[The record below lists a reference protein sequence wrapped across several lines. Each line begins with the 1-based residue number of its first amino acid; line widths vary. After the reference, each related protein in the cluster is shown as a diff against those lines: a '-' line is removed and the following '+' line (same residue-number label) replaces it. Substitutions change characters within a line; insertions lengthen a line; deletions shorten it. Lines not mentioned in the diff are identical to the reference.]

1 MRGSKRSSETMR
13 TFGDAALHL
22 MSLLSAL
29 TAQCLQ
35 QQGDLQ
41 ALRKRRIKKSSERES
56 RGGRAA
62 VGWRLPQ
69 TFARYSMW
77 DEFKD
82 YFEVEPICAVDMP
95 VLGGVSH
102 AEREL
107 LSRHSLHQRV
117 NIVYEWLV
125 RTLTLRIREGGLA
138 ARSPT
143 AVPDLSE
150 AMEGYCDATLV
161 SEVPFALPFMQ
172 MQVVLELV
180 TLVLLPLVIAL
191 FTESQLAAF
200 TFTFMTTLSLYALN
214 EVIVELEVPFAP
226 HQDEVP
232 LQEFHR
238 RWNEIL
244 LSTLRP
250 AFLNSDYTMDAH
262 RAHDLRHADEEEP
275 TSTGMPKLQLGGR
288 ATLQSSEG
296 PPAAAFTDVP
306 AERDAAAK
314 LRAVEEADP
323 KVGHPLAQFCGV
335 RVGRRREGAAGTPA
349 RGGARR
355 GARPAHPRPA
365 LHGERDVG
373 GGTVTVQPAA
383 RRLGAPLEE
392 APGVSV
398 GAAAR

>member
-1 MRGSKRSSETMR
+1 MR

-35 QQGDLQ
+35 QQGDLH

-138 ARSPT
+138 APPPITTRLYQ
-143 AVPDLSE
+143 DLSE
-150 AMEGYCDATLV
+150 AMEGTAT
-161 SEVPFALPFMQ
+161 PRWC
-172 MQVVLELV
+172 
-180 TLVLLPLVIAL
+180 
-191 FTESQLAAF
+191 
-200 TFTFMTTLSLYALN
+200 
-214 EVIVELEVPFAP
+214 
-226 HQDEVP
+226 
-232 LQEFHR
+232 R
-238 RWNEIL
+238 RCRSRYRSCRCKWYW
-244 LSTLRP
+244 SW
-250 AFLNSDYTMDAH
+250 
-262 RAHDLRHADEEEP
+262 
-275 TSTGMPKLQLGGR
+275 
-288 ATLQSSEG
+288 
-296 PPAAAFTDVP
+296 
-306 AERDAAAK
+306 
-314 LRAVEEADP
+314 
-323 KVGHPLAQFCGV
+323 
-335 RVGRRREGAAGTPA
+335 
-349 RGGARR
+349 
-355 GARPAHPRPA
+355 
-365 LHGERDVG
+365 
-373 GGTVTVQPAA
+373 
-383 RRLGAPLEE
+383 
-392 APGVSV
+392 
-398 GAAAR
+398 

>member
-1 MRGSKRSSETMR
+1 
-13 TFGDAALHL
+13 
-22 MSLLSAL
+22 
-29 TAQCLQ
+29 
-35 QQGDLQ
+35 
-41 ALRKRRIKKSSERES
+41 
-56 RGGRAA
+56 
-62 VGWRLPQ
+62 
-69 TFARYSMW
+69 MW

-138 ARSPT
+138 APPPITTRLYQ
-143 AVPDLSE
+143 DLSE

-191 FTESQLAAF
+191 FTETQHAGSTSPSHHPLALRPQRGDRRARG
-200 TFTFMTTLSLYALN
+200 ALRA
-214 EVIVELEVPFAP
+214 AP
-226 HQDEVP
+226 RRGPPPGVSPP
-232 LQEFHR
+232 L
-238 RWNEIL
+238 NEIL
-244 LSTLRP
+244 LHPPPRLP
-250 AFLNSDYTMDAH
+250 QLDYTMDAH

-275 TSTGMPKLQLGGR
+275 TPPGCPCSARR
-288 ATLQSSEG
+288 AGDAAVVGG

-306 AERDAAAK
+306 AERDAAK

-323 KVGHPLAQFCGV
+323 KSATPSPTRGV
-335 RVGRRREGAAGTPA
+335 RVGRRREGAAGAPA
-349 RGGARR
+349 AAAAALAAAPGRRTHARGARR
-355 GARPAHPRPA
+355 
-365 LHGERDVG
+365 
-373 GGTVTVQPAA
+373 A
-383 RRLGAPLEE
+383 RRRWRDEDGRA
-392 APGVSV
+392 AG
-398 GAAAR
+398 GAAFSARLSKKHLA

>member
-1 MRGSKRSSETMR
+1 
-13 TFGDAALHL
+13 
-22 MSLLSAL
+22 
-29 TAQCLQ
+29 
-35 QQGDLQ
+35 
-41 ALRKRRIKKSSERES
+41 
-56 RGGRAA
+56 
-62 VGWRLPQ
+62 
-69 TFARYSMW
+69 
-77 DEFKD
+77 
-82 YFEVEPICAVDMP
+82 MP

-138 ARSPT
+138 APPPITTRLYQ
-143 AVPDLSE
+143 DLSE
-150 AMEGYCDATLV
+150 AMEEYCDATLV
-161 SEVPFALPFMQ
+161 SEVPFTLPFMQ

-314 LRAVEEADP
+314 LRAMEEADP

-335 RVGRRREGAAGTPA
+335 RVGRRREGAAGAPA
-349 RGGARR
+349 AAAAALAAAR
-355 GARPAHPRPA
+355 ARPAHPRPA
-365 LHGERDVG
+365 VHGERDVG
-373 GGTVTVQPAA
+373 GGTSDGRAA
-383 RRLGAPLEE
+383 GGAAILGAPLEE

-398 GAAAR
+398 SRVLAR

>member
-1 MRGSKRSSETMR
+1 
-13 TFGDAALHL
+13 
-22 MSLLSAL
+22 
-29 TAQCLQ
+29 
-35 QQGDLQ
+35 
-41 ALRKRRIKKSSERES
+41 
-56 RGGRAA
+56 
-62 VGWRLPQ
+62 
-69 TFARYSMW
+69 MW

-138 ARSPT
+138 APPPITTRLYQ
-143 AVPDLSE
+143 DLSE

-214 EVIVELEVPFAP
+214 EVIVELEVPLRAP
-226 HQDEVP
+226 TGAPPGVP
-232 LQEFHR
+232 PPLGQ
-238 RWNEIL
+238 IL
-244 LSTLRP
+244 LSTSAPSSTRTTQWTPTAPTTSATPTKRSRP
-250 AFLNSDYTMDAH
+250 PRL
-262 RAHDLRHADEEEP
+262 
-275 TSTGMPKLQLGGR
+275 PKLQLGGR
-288 ATLQSSEG
+288 ATLQSRRA
-296 PPAAAFTDVP
+296 PPPRSPTSPPSATP
-306 AERDAAAK
+306 TK
-314 LRAVEEADP
+314 EASNGGRP
-323 KVGHPLAQFCGV
+323 QVGHLASS
-335 RVGRRREGAAGTPA
+335 RRPRRPPPRGRRRHPRR
-349 RGGARR
+349 RGGARAAPDR
-355 GARPAHPRPA
+355 RTRPAVRGSA
-365 LHGERDVG
+365 TSVAGR
-373 GGTVTVQPAA
+373 VTAVQPAA
-383 RRLGAPLEE
+383 RPFSAPLEE

-398 GAAAR
+398 SPVLDR